1 MSERPTRR
9 RLRNYAVEGGRLGCS
24 TNQGDC
30 VTLGPMELAAWLAQ
44 LAAAPQHPPGL
55 PTLISPPMGH
65 WKRGGAMQAVGA
77 HPTFVIHWP
86 AAVSPL
92 VPSPAA
98 VLSLVTQVVDE
109 PFWNKHKPN

>member
-1 MSERPTRR
+1 
-9 RLRNYAVEGGRLGCS
+9 
-24 TNQGDC
+24 
-30 VTLGPMELAAWLAQ
+30 
-44 LAAAPQHPPGL
+44 
-55 PTLISPPMGH
+55 
-65 WKRGGAMQAVGA
+65 MQAVGA